1 MNIQKTY
8 SIPVAGTYDIIV
20 AGGGVAGVAA
30 AISAARQKKKVLLIE
45 KQTILGGLAT
55 SGLITYFVPMC
66 NGRGIQII
74 KGMAEEFLQLAT
86 SYGYDDISTEWIS
99 RNPPLGTEKRL
110 KSHYDMGMFALALN
124 KLVFEN
130 NIDICY
136 DTIVTD
142 VLMNGNVCSG
152 VIVENKSGKSYYQAK
167 IIIDATGDADVL
179 YKAGVP
185 CVQGENYFTS
195 VMHSIS
201 LESCQKAVES
211 RNIGK
216 AIKWIYGGPASLS
229 GKKHPSDKPHYS
241 GTDGKSVTDF
251 IQQNQLYAFE
261 KYKNDDRFSR
271 AITTMPGMAQFRTT
285 RHILGDYSLTIADVY
300 KHFNDSI
307 AAICDMEHRD
317 YLYELP
323 YRCLFRS
330 DYPNLLAAG
339 RCVSAD
345 GYAWDVVRV
354 IPPAI
359 ITGQVSGLAAA
370 EAIKRH
376 CNVSQID
383 IKALQQNLISENV
396 ITRFDDVWL
405 PPEFT
410 PYKEDIDHN

>member
-1 MNIQKTY
+1 MTIQKTY
-8 SIPVAGTYDIIV
+8 SIPLAGKYDIIV

-30 AISAARQKKKVLLIE
+30 AVSAARENKKVLIIE

-86 SYGYDDISTEWIS
+86 SYGYDDIAPEWSS
-99 RNPPLGTEKRL
+99 RNPPSETAKRL

-124 KLVFEN
+124 KLIFEY

-136 DTIVTD
+136 DTIITD
-142 VLMNGNVCSG
+142 VLMNGNICSG
-152 VIVENKSGKSYYQAK
+152 IIVENKSGKSYYQAK
-167 IIIDATGDADVL
+167 IVIDATGDADVL

-185 CVQGENYFTS
+185 CVQGKNYFTY
-195 VMHSIS
+195 VMHSVS

-211 RNIGK
+211 GNIGK

-229 GKKHPSDKPHYS
+229 GNKHPSDKPYYT
-241 GTDGKSVTDF
+241 GTDGKNVTDF

-271 AITTMPGMAQFRTT
+271 VITAMPGMAQFRTT
-285 RHILGDYSLTIADVY
+285 RHIIGDYSLTVSDVY
-300 KHFNDSI
+300 KHFDDSV
-307 AAICDMEHRD
+307 AAICDMEYRD
-317 YLYELP
+317 YIYELP
-323 YRCLFRS
+323 YRCLYRS
-330 DYPNLLAAG
+330 DYPNMLVAG

-359 ITGQVSGLAAA
+359 ITGQITGKAAA
-370 EAIKRH
+370 MAIDQN
-376 CNVSQID
+376 CDVSQIN
-383 IKALQQNLISENV
+383 INKLQSALVSENV
-396 ITRFDDVWL
+396 ITHFEDAWL
-405 PPEFT
+405 PSEFV
-410 PYKEDIDHN
+410 PYNNNINHD